1 MQQMVALEADIQEH
15 IQEAHELN
23 TLMIR
28 HLNNAK
34 ELSGLA
40 ATLKDDGFT
49 LHSFQNTLQ
58 RQLYRRKR
66 W

>member
-1 MQQMVALEADIQEH
+1 EH

-49 LHSFQNTLQ
+49 LHSFQNTLGGF
-58 RQLYRRKR
+58 RGRGGYSG
-66 W
+66 